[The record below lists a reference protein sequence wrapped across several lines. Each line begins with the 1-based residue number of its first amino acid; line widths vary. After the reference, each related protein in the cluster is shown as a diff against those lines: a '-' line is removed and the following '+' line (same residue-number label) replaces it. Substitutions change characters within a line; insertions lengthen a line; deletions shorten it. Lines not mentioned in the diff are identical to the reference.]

1 MPSAGAAS
9 DRILPRRPSGSAR
22 AAPRASAPAER
33 ARSVALSPGIAGAA
47 TEVGRIAFQS
57 LMQAR
62 APEGSQG
69 RVYVRYEVVFQL
81 SWVLGALIPSV
92 IPIPLHV
99 GTILLA
105 VGYGLL
111 AVLYVLTVTRSRPSP

>member
-1 MPSAGAAS
+1 VLAS
-9 DRILPRRPSGSAR
+9 LRPSLATL
-22 AAPRASAPAER
+22 
-33 ARSVALSPGIAGAA
+33 ALLSGIAGAA